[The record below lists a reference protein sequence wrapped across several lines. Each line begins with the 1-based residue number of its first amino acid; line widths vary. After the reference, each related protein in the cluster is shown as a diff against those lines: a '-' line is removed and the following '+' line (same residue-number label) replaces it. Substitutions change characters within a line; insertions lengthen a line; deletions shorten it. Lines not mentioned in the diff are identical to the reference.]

1 MDLAEGGLGTAIF
14 SHLARRAIIGLATR
28 GYLAFFTSPLVLNN
42 LQRWANSPPG
52 GGPLGAASRQC
63 ILGVTNG
70 WNNMI
75 DAIPSALSNGW
86 NNMIDAIPSAP
97 SNPQSIY
104 NNMRLSNPGFSNEFP
119 FPW

>member
-75 DAIPSALSNGW
+75 DAIPSA
-86 NNMIDAIPSAP
+86 P